1 MAGPRLAVAH
11 RAFRDRR
18 RGRFWWVLGSVLYCL
33 AIVAAFPAMKGQ
45 QDINRILQDYPPE
58 LLALFAGG
66 ETTFDLAS
74 AADYLNS
81 QLFALVAPL
90 LLTILAIGFAA
101 ATLAGEEE
109 RGTLDLVLSYPVTRA
124 SVVLQKALVLVAEVV
139 VLAAVIYLVTF
150 GVGRAFEVDVP
161 LRHVTA
167 SSLGQVLLGVL
178 FGLIALAAGA
188 ASGSRSLAI
197 AVGGGSAAAT
207 YLVGSL
213 APVVSWLGPFK
224 WISPFFYATGENPLV
239 NGLPLWRV
247 VVLAGTAVVFLGA
260 AVVAFERRDLRG

>member
-1 MAGPRLAVAH
+1 MAGPRLHLAH

-18 RGRFWWVLGSVLYCL
+18 RARFWWVLGSVLYCL
-33 AIVAAFPAMKGQ
+33 AIVAAFPSMKGQ

-81 QLFALVAPL
+81 QLFALIAPML
-90 LLTILAIGFAA
+90 LVILAVGFAA
-101 ATLAGEEE
+101 STLAGEEE
-109 RGTLDLVLSYPVTRA
+109 RGTLDLVLSYPVTRT

-150 GVGRAFEVDVP
+150 GVGRAFDVALPLAEVA
-161 LRHVTA
+161 A
-167 SSLGQVLLGVL
+167 SGLGQVLLGVL
-178 FGLIALAAGA
+178 FGFLALAAGA
-188 ASGSRSLAI
+188 ATGSRAL
-197 AVGGGSAAAT
+197 AVGVGAGAAAAT

-213 APVVSWLGPFK
+213 APVVSWLEPFK
-224 WISPFFYATGENPLV
+224 WISPFYFATGENPLA
-239 NGLPLWRV
+239 NGLPWWRV
-247 VVLAGTAVVFLGA
+247 LVLAGVA
-260 AVVAFERRDLRG
+260 AVLLAAAVAAFERRDLRA